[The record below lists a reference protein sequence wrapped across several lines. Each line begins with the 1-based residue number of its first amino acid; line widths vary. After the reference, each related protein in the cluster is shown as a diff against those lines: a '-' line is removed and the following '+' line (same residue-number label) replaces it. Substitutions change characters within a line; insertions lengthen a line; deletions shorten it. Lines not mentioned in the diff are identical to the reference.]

1 MALTSVYLNL
11 IICLLLFIYQWR
23 QNKAVIYLVSLILLA
38 NMRHIMVFLLNQP
51 IESRVL
57 AVLLVHFDPVVI
69 LIGPLLFLYFKSLIQ
84 GKLVIKK
91 WFWLYLI
98 PVSLFF
104 VNTFPYY
111 LLDFESK
118 IQFAKLMQHNNH
130 ATIKLPGGTK
140 LFDYNIQLIIA
151 PLHNWTFIIFSFIYF
166 YQQKKKN
173 SIRSKVSRIIV
184 PFMRNIL
191 LMMIPVLL
199 QILFATLKSPKAFDL
214 SFQDSTISSDIM
226 YLSTLFLPLSFILFP
241 SMLYGSSSTS
251 TSLWEKVK
259 EIWVSV
265 SRIALDEK
273 MENPEKSAD
282 LDRIIQYMDKK
293 KPYLKSNFSVHD
305 VSREL
310 NIPHLRV
317 STSFNK
323 QLETSFPEYR
333 NKLRIDYAVKL
344 MKENAHVHMSI
355 EGIALQSGFKN
366 KSSFYAT
373 FRSVHQMTPTEWIAK
388 NL

>member
-1 MALTSVYLNL
+1 M
-11 IICLLLFIYQWR
+11 I
-23 QNKAVIYLVSLILLA
+23 SLILLA
-38 NMRHIMVFLLNQP
+38 NMRHTIMLLLNQP

-69 LIGPLLFLYFKSLIQ
+69 LIGPLFFLYFKSLIQ
-84 GKLVIKK
+84 GKFVFEK

-98 PVSLFF
+98 PVSIFF
-104 VNTFPYY
+104 INTFSYY
-111 LLDFESK
+111 FLDFEAK
-118 IQFAKLMQHNNH
+118 DQFAKLMQNNNH
-130 ATIKLPGGTK
+130 ADVKLPGGTW
-140 LFDYNIQLIIA
+140 LFDYNIQMIIA
-151 PLHNWTFIIFSFIYF
+151 PLHNWTFIIYSFIYV

-173 SIRSKVSRIIV
+173 SIKLKVSRIIV
-184 PFMRNIL
+184 RLKWIIF
-191 LMMIPVLL
+191 LMMLPVFL
-199 QILFATLKSPKAFDL
+199 QILFATLKSPKTFDL
-214 SFQDSTISSDIM
+214 SFQDSTISFDIM

-241 SMLYGSSSTS
+241 SLLYGSTNTS

-259 EIWVSV
+259 EIWVSI

-273 MENPEKSAD
+273 MENPEKSTD

-317 STSFNK
+317 SNSFNK
-323 QLETSFPEYR
+323 QINIPFPKYR
-333 NKLRIDYAVKL
+333 NDLRVKYAVQMFKDQKHL
-344 MKENAHVHMSI
+344 EMSI
-355 EGIALQSGFKN
+355 EGIAMQSGFKT
-366 KSSFYAT
+366 KSAFYAA
-373 FRSVHQMTPTEWIAK
+373 FKSEYKMTPTEWIEK

>member
-1 MALTSVYLNL
+1 
-11 IICLLLFIYQWR
+11 
-23 QNKAVIYLVSLILLA
+23 
-38 NMRHIMVFLLNQP
+38 
-51 IESRVL
+51 
-57 AVLLVHFDPVVI
+57 
-69 LIGPLLFLYFKSLIQ
+69 
-84 GKLVIKK
+84 
-91 WFWLYLI
+91 
-98 PVSLFF
+98 
-104 VNTFPYY
+104 
-111 LLDFESK
+111 
-118 IQFAKLMQHNNH
+118 
-130 ATIKLPGGTK
+130 
-140 LFDYNIQLIIA
+140 
-151 PLHNWTFIIFSFIYF
+151 
-166 YQQKKKN
+166 
-173 SIRSKVSRIIV
+173 
-184 PFMRNIL
+184 
-191 LMMIPVLL
+191 
-199 QILFATLKSPKAFDL
+199 
-214 SFQDSTISSDIM
+214 
-226 YLSTLFLPLSFILFP
+226 
-241 SMLYGSSSTS
+241 MLYGSSSTS
-251 TSLWEKVK
+251 TSLWKKVK

-265 SRIALDEK
+265 SRIALYEK

-282 LDRIIQYMDKK
+282 LDRIIQFMDKK